1 MKSIPAGIKA
11 TIFGIASVVVL
22 FSITQFILP
31 GSGDGGGTPGAILFS
46 GTVLGLL
53 NALITMGVIL
63 IYRNIRIINFAQ
75 AAIGSIGGVFTYNFT
90 VLNDW
95 PFLLAAVA
103 GLIVSIGVALL
114 IELAFIRRF
123 FNAPRLVLTVITIAF
138 IAFLT
143 GAAQYVSNL
152 PIFGRV
158 EDRTAEELAGS
169 EVLTLPF
176 ADFQFTVGRLP
187 LDFGFGHILAI
198 GVSLAAMVGVAL
210 YLRFSKSGTAIRAV
224 SENAERAPLLGISI
238 GKLSLLVWGIAG
250 LLSGLAVILNG
261 AVLGRITRGEAPP
274 EVLLT
279 SFAAAVIA
287 RMRNFTTG
295 ILAAVGITIL
305 RTATSYSYR
314 EQLALLDVGLF
325 LLIVVGLLVQ
335 RRERTRSEYAEAS
348 SWKAVE
354 EYRSIPREMMEVPG
368 VRLWKRGAII
378 VGVLALLSYPWLV
391 SVRQIQLAGYFF
403 LVGMVVLSLVVLT
416 GWAGQVSI
424 GQFALV
430 AVGAVAGGAM
440 TSRAG
445 LSFWIAI
452 IAVPLLV
459 AGLAVL
465 VGLPALRIR
474 GLFLGIA
481 TFALAIA
488 VHSALFNERYFGWL
502 LPERVDRPQLLLL
515 NFEEERSMYYLVL
528 VGAMLML
535 LTVVVLR
542 RSRTGRVLI
551 ALRENETNVQ
561 SFGVNLL
568 RTRLLAFAVSG
579 FICGFAGVL
588 LAHHQRAVTES
599 SFEAQ
604 LSLDIF
610 LFAVIGGVGSISGAM
625 LGTAYFAGS
634 QLLSGAEPWNFIV
647 GPVMILT
654 ILYVAPGGL
663 AGLFFGLR
671 DGVLRIVAQRRQML
685 VPALFS
691 DMDPEA
697 MRNRLIPLA
706 EPIPSAGLNALP
718 LDRRYRV
725 SSEVYGSE
733 GWLLGFG
740 RRKPPKVSED
750 ETALRA
756 AGAGTEEVTPPLEA
770 VAPAPRTEGAS

>member
-1 MKSIPAGIKA
+1 MKNIPGAVRA
-11 TIFGIASVVVL
+11 TIFGVIGVVVL

-31 GSGDGGGTPGAILFS
+31 GSGDGGTPGAILFS

-63 IYRNIRIINFAQ
+63 IYRNLRIINFAQ

-103 GLIVSIGVALL
+103 GLLVSIGVALL

-123 FNAPRLVLTVITIAF
+123 FNAPRLVLSVITIAF
-138 IAFLT
+138 IGFFT
-143 GAAQYVSNL
+143 GAAQYVGNL
-152 PIFGRV
+152 PIFGRLQ
-158 EDRTAEELAGS
+158 DRTTEELAGA

-176 ADFQFTVGRLP
+176 ADFQFTVGSLP
-187 LDFGFGHILAI
+187 LEFGFGHVLAVGSSI
-198 GVSLAAMVGVAL
+198 AAMVGVAL

-224 SENAERAPLLGISI
+224 SENAERTPLLGISI
-238 GKLSLLVWGIAG
+238 GKLSMKVWGIAG
-250 LLSGLAVILNG
+250 FLSGLGVILNG
-261 AVLGRITRGEAPP
+261 AVLGRISRGEVPA

-287 RMRNFTTG
+287 RMHNFTAG
-295 ILAAVGITIL
+295 VLAAVGITIL

-314 EQLALLDVGLF
+314 EQLPLLDVGLF

-335 RRERTRSEYAEAS
+335 RREKGRSEFAEAS
-348 SWKAVE
+348 SWRAVE

-368 VRLWKRGAII
+368 VRLWKRGALIL
-378 VGVLALLSYPWLV
+378 GVLAVLLYPWIV
-391 SVRQIQLAGYFF
+391 SVRQIQLAGFFF
-403 LVGMVVLSLVVLT
+403 LVGMVILSLVVLT

-430 AVGAVAGGAM
+430 AMGAVLGGAM
-440 TSRAG
+440 TSRVG
-445 LSFWIAI
+445 LSFWIALVV
-452 IAVPLLV
+452 VPLVV
-459 AGLAVL
+459 AGLAML

-488 VHSALFNERYFGWL
+488 THSTLFSERYFSWL
-502 LPERVDRPQLLLL
+502 LPDRVDRPRLLLL
-515 NFEEERSMYYLVL
+515 DFEEERSMYYLVL
-528 VGAMLML
+528 VGALLML
-535 LTVVVLR
+535 LIVVVLR

-551 ALRENETNVQ
+551 ALRENEANVQ

-599 SFEAQ
+599 SFEPQ
-604 LSLDIF
+604 VSLNIF
-610 LFAVIGGVGSISGAM
+610 LFAVVGGVGSISGAM
-625 LGTAYFAGS
+625 LGTAYFAATE
-634 QLLSGAEPWNFIV
+634 LLGGAEPWNFIV

-654 ILYVAPGGL
+654 ILYIAPGGL
-663 AGLFFGLR
+663 AGVFFGLR
-671 DGVLRIVAQRRQML
+671 DGILRIVAQRRQML
-685 VPALFS
+685 VPSLFS

-718 LDRRYRV
+718 FDRRYRV
-725 SSEVYGSE
+725 SSEVYGAE

-740 RRKPPKVSED
+740 TKKSRRVSED

-756 AGAGTEEVTPPLEA
+756 AGAGTEEAGPPLEA
-770 VAPAPRTEGAS
+770 VAPSPVERTP

>member
-1 MKSIPAGIKA
+1 VKA
-11 TIFGIASVVVL
+11 TILGTTSVVIL
-22 FSITQFILP
+22 FSITQLVLP
-31 GSGDGGGTPGAILFS
+31 GGGDGEGTPGAILFS
-46 GTVLGLL
+46 GAVLGLL

-114 IELAFIRRF
+114 VEMVFIRRF
-123 FNAPRLVLTVITIAF
+123 FNAPRLVLTVITIAL
-138 IAFLT
+138 IGFLT
-143 GAAQYVSNL
+143 GAAQYIGNL
-152 PIFGRV
+152 PIFGRLQ
-158 EDRTAEELAGS
+158 DRTSEEVAGS
-169 EVLTLPF
+169 EILTLPF
-176 ADFQFTVGRLP
+176 PDFQFTVGSLP
-187 LDFGFGHILAI
+187 LDFGFGHLLAI
-198 GVSLAAMVGVAL
+198 GGSIVAMIGVAL

-238 GKLSLLVWGIAG
+238 GKLSLVVWGMAG
-250 LLSGLAVILNG
+250 FLSGLGVILNG
-261 AVLGRITRGEAPP
+261 AVLGRITRGEVPP

-295 ILAAVGITIL
+295 VLAAVGITIL
-305 RTATSYSYR
+305 RSATSYSYR
-314 EQLALLDVGLF
+314 EQLPLLDVGLF
-325 LLIVVGLLVQ
+325 LLIVVGLLLQ
-335 RRERTRSEYAEAS
+335 TREKSRSEYAEAS
-348 SWKAVE
+348 SWRAVD
-354 EYRSIPREMMEVPG
+354 EYRGIPREMMEVPG
-368 VRLWKRGAII
+368 VRLWKRGAVI
-378 VGVLALLSYPWLV
+378 VGVLAVVLYPWIV
-391 SVRQIQLAGYFF
+391 SIRQIQLAGYFF
-403 LVGMVVLSLVVLT
+403 LVGMVLLSLVVLT

-430 AVGAVAGGAM
+430 AMGAVLGGAM

-445 LSFWIAI
+445 LSFWAAI
-452 IAVPLLV
+452 VVVPLLV
-459 AGLAVL
+459 AGLAML

-488 VHSALFNERYFGWL
+488 THSALFNEGYFGWL
-502 LPERVDRPQLLLL
+502 LPERVDRPRLLLL
-515 NFEEERSMYYLVL
+515 DFEDERSMYYLVL
-528 VGAMLML
+528 VGGLLML
-535 LTVVVLR
+535 LAVVVLR
-542 RSRTGRVLI
+542 RSRPGRVLI

-579 FICGFAGVL
+579 FMCGFVGVL

-599 SFEAQ
+599 SFLPQ
-604 LSLDIF
+604 LSLDVF
-610 LFAVIGGVGSISGAM
+610 LFAVVGGVGSISGAM
-625 LGTAYFAGS
+625 LGAAYFAAS
-634 QLLSGAEPWNFIV
+634 QTLGNAEPWNFIV

-654 ILYVAPGGL
+654 ILYIAPGGL

-685 VPALFS
+685 VPSLFS
-691 DMDPEA
+691 DLDPEA

-718 LDRRYRV
+718 FDRRYRV
-725 SSEVYGSE
+725 SSEVYGAE

-740 RRKPPKVSED
+740 RKSRKISED

-756 AGAGTEEVTPPLEA
+756 AGAGTEEAGPPLEA
-770 VAPAPRTEGAS
+770 VAPSPAEGTP